1 MKFNYIKLPTKDNN
15 RIELPLIPVAFK
27 NGGGCL
33 CLIDSGADYCYLD
46 ARIGEALGIVV
57 RSGKFFKSKGITG
70 TEFSAYFHKISFIV
84 GGWDYEGN
92 FGFSYELGMPFGI
105 LGRDDFFTLFR
116 ITFKHPK
123 KVIDIVPFQEN

>member
-1 MKFNYIKLPTKDNN
+1 MKFNYIKLPTKDNK

-46 ARIGEALGIVV
+46 ARIGEALGIDV

-84 GGWDYEGN
+84 GGWDYECIKTI
-92 FGFSYELGMPFGI
+92 YK
-105 LGRDDFFTLFR
+105 FTLYPEDPPGVRVDKIF
-116 ITFKHPK
+116 ILNTWCL
-123 KVIDIVPFQEN
+123 Q